1 MGAKPGQTGRKAGR
15 QRLALI
21 VFGAIFVLLFIG
33 FAIAQGIGRES
44 VPSGDVALVED
55 VPDGTVSEAEYKLA
69 VVQQVAQLGLKKTPK
84 EGSTKFEEVQSGALG
99 ELLDF
104 IWIRGEAEEL
114 DLSATPKEIEEE
126 LNKIKETNFPTAK
139 AFNEFLET
147 SKFTQEDVEKRV
159 ELQVL
164 STKIQE
170 AITAKS
176 GEPSE
181 SEVQDFYDAAKAT
194 QFTTKPTRDIRI
206 IINKDKAEVEAAKTA
221 LEADDSD
228 ASWKKVAAK
237 YSSDP
242 TTKSKGGLQP
252 GLSEEVLA
260 TAGPLKAA
268 VFESATNELVGPIKY
283 QGNYTLI
290 EVVKLNAEK
299 VQTLEE
305 AKSQIATQLQQQ
317 KQEAFFEAFV
327 ANYQSKWEARTIC
340 ASGFEIEKCSNYK
353 GTGHPSG
360 ADPACYEADPKVPAS
375 ECPAPVVQ
383 PKPAMPG
390 SVTILIPK
398 GKQLIQRPRS
408 YCEVEPDKK
417 GKLPAGCP
425 SAETEALPEGV
436 APGE

>member
-1 MGAKPGQTGRKAGR
+1 VGAKPGQTGRNAGR

-33 FAIAQGIGRES
+33 FAVAQGIGRES

-55 VPDGTVSEAEYKLA
+55 VPDGNVSEAEYKRA
-69 VVQQVAQLGLKKTPK
+69 VIQQVGQLGLKKTPK
-84 EGSTKFEEVQSGALG
+84 EGSTKFEEVQKGALG

-114 DLSATPKEIEEE
+114 DLAATSKEIDEE
-126 LNKIKETNFPTAK
+126 LEKIKEQNFPTPK
-139 AFNEFLET
+139 AYAEFLET
-147 SKFTQEDVEKRV
+147 SKFTQEDVEARV
-159 ELQVL
+159 RLQIL

-170 AITAKS
+170 AITADA
-176 GEPSE
+176 GEPSA
-181 SEVQDFYDAAKAT
+181 SEISDFYNEAKAT

-206 IINKDKAEVEAAKTA
+206 IVNKDKAEIDAAKAA

-252 GLSEEVLA
+252 GLSEELLA
-260 TAGPLKAA
+260 TAGPLKKA

-290 EVVKLNAEK
+290 SVEKLNPEK
-299 VQTLEE
+299 VQTLAE
-305 AKSQIATQLQQQ
+305 AKSQIATQLQQK
-317 KQEAFFEAFV
+317 KQEAFFERFV
-327 ANYQSKWEARTIC
+327 SQYQSKWESRTIC

-353 GTGHPSG
+353 SSGHPST
-360 ADPACYEADPKVPAS
+360 ADPACYEADPKGGIPD
-375 ECPAPVVQ
+375 ECPAVVT
-383 PKPAMPG
+383 PASPALPG
-390 SVTILIPK
+390 SVSVLTPQGERLP
-398 GKQLIQRPRS
+398 QRPVPAAAAKPAAAG
-408 YCEVEPDKK
+408 EV
-417 GKLPAGCP
+417 
-425 SAETEALPEGV
+425 LPEGA
-436 APGE
+436 APTGE